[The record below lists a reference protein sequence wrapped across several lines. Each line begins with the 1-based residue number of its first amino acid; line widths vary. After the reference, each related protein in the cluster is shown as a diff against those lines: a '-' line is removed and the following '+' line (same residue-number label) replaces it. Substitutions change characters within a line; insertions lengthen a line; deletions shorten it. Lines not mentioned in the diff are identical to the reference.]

1 MNTVFPRALT
11 ASICAL
17 FLCLAH
23 GQEKQGTKV
32 LLYKDRVAAQFDT
45 VNCVKNVIK
54 VNPLLFF
61 RGEIPIYYERALTH
75 RLSIEAGVGVT
86 LRNFMNLSVIGDDAD
101 DYGAGTEIIP
111 KVSFRLGVRF
121 YFEDDIE
128 PQGLYLQPE
137 LGYLSYSKFIREKG
151 PDGQFTDRKNRDDR
165 VYNDLR
171 LYLGYQML
179 ASTSNWLFDVYGG
192 FGVRDRSM
200 RIVEEEIALPSELRT
215 YYIKE
220 VNDLVPVLFLGVKV
234 GVGF

>member
-1 MNTVFPRALT
+1 MSAWSTRYAVVVLFATILLP
-11 ASICAL
+11 AS
-17 FLCLAH
+17 
-23 GQEKQGTKV
+23 GQDKQGTKV

-45 VNCVKNVIK
+45 VKCVKNVIK
-54 VNPLLFF
+54 ANPLLFF
-61 RGEIPIYYERALTH
+61 RGEIPVYYERALTH
-75 RLSIEAGVGVT
+75 RLSIEVGVGIT
-86 LRNFMNLSVIGDDAD
+86 LRNFLNLSVLGDDAD
-101 DYGAGTEIIP
+101 DFGAGTEIIP
-111 KVSFRLGVRF
+111 RASFRLGARF

-137 LGYLSYSKFIREKG
+137 LAYLSYSKFIREKG
-151 PDGQFTDRKNRDDR
+151 PDGLFTDRKNRDDR

-192 FGVRDRSM
+192 IGVRDRSM